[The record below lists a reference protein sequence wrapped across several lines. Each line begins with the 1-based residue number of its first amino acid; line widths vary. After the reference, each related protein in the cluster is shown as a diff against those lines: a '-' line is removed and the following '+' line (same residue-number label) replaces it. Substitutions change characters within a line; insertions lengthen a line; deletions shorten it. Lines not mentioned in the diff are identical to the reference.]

1 MIVAGLI
8 AEHVLSA
15 ELSDLH
21 LLSNK
26 IFKIVVIPLLH
37 MGKLDLGL
45 CHLLAVY

>member
-1 MIVAGLI
+1 MIGAGLI
-8 AEHVLSA
+8 AEHVPST

-21 LLSNK
+21 LLSNR
-26 IFKIVVIPLLH
+26 IFKIVIIPLLH